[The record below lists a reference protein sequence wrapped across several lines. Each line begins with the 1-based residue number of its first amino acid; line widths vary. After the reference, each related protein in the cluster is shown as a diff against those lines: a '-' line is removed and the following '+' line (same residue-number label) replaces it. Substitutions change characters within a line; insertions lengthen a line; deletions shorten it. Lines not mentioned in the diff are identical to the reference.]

1 MMKGEAMNAETLRGV
16 METVSE
22 HWAAEGRG
30 TLRILRERF
39 PGVLFVAVSADDVLE
54 EPVGRAGQVGIHL
67 IRTTDHCVSVVS
79 DSSQAGGVLLAVRE

>member
-1 MMKGEAMNAETLRGV
+1 MMNEEMLRLV

-22 HWAAEGRG
+22 HWGDKGRG

-39 PGVLFVAVSADDVLE
+39 PGILFVAVPEEDVLE
-54 EPVGRAGQVGIHL
+54 EPVGRAGDVGIHL

-79 DSSQAGGVLLAVRE
+79 DSCQAGGVLLAVKE